1 MLSFA
6 WVQTLGLWGA
16 GLFTDQTAAVC
27 GNAMNDY
34 SGSLALQVTGL
45 RVPRPLAAAAAAAG
59 QGQGQ
64 AGRTARR
71 RRGTRP
77 AAAVVAGVCRDRR
90 RLRRGR
96 ALHGHDPVRRAGGG
110 GVHGADLAYYVAVVV
125 AVAVYGLLRR
135 VAGPGGPAREPSS
148 ALG

>member
-1 MLSFA
+1 
-6 WVQTLGLWGA
+6 
-16 GLFTDQTAAVC
+16 
-27 GNAMNDY
+27 MNDY

-59 QGQGQ
+59 QGQ

-77 AAAVVAGVCRDRR
+77 AAAVVAGVCRVRR

-96 ALHGHDPVRRAGGG
+96 ALHGHDPVRRVGG

-135 VAGPGGPAREPSS
+135 VAGPGGPVRETSS